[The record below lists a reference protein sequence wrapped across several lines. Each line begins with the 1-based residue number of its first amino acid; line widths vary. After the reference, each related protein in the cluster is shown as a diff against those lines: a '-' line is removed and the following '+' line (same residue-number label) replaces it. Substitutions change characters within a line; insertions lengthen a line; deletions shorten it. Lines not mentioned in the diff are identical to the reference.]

1 MIKLEFKLGI
11 CDSSSRTQSFRSG
24 AEPDQRVAGNL
35 VDGFSRR
42 DLWIIGMKAPRVWR
56 SV

>member
-42 DLWIIGMKAPRVWR
+42 DLWIIGMKALRVWR